1 MQEYERPLTN
11 KFVQRAHLDPG
22 KYYHKDGIFL
32 RVRKSGS
39 RYFEQRITIEGK
51 RRNTGLGP
59 SPVITLEKAEQLAR
73 RNRCLVDDGKNPIVM
88 KQAIKQ
94 PVPTIEEL
102 APVAFKN
109 LRPQSNPKQAKVWLR
124 TLEKHVFA
132 HLGKRMVSE
141 VTPADILKVLM
152 LIWHQKPAMAR
163 NARRCLRDV
172 MAYAIGAGYRSDN
185 PAGKVL
191 RSVLPRNTKQSG
203 HHRAIPHADV
213 PTVLAAVRE
222 ARAMKCSKLAHA
234 FIVFTAARSA
244 EVRFATWD
252 EIDFDARVWTIP
264 AARMKV
270 PREHQVPLSPSALA
284 ILAQTRKLGDGTG
297 LIFPSRTGRP
307 ISHGTLS
314 NLLNKLDFDCVPHG
328 FRSTFRDWC
337 GDTGVSRELAEGCLA
352 HVFGDPTQ
360 ESYKRSKWLEQRRPI
375 LERWAAYVAVRAAAR
390 NLNIVFCFDEI

>member
-51 RRNTGLGP
+51 RCNPGLGP
-59 SPVITLEKAEQLAR
+59 YPIVTLALAEQLAR
-73 RNRCLVDDGKNPIVM
+73 ANQCMVDEGKDPLSM
-88 KQAIKQ
+88 KRALKQ
-94 PVPTIEEL
+94 SVPTVEEL
-102 APVAFKN
+102 APVAFAT
-109 LRPQSNPKQAKVWLR
+109 LRPKSNPRHAKVWLR

-141 VTPADILKVLM
+141 VTPADILNVLM

-163 NARRCLRDV
+163 MVRRCLSDV
-172 MAYAIGAGYRSDN
+172 MTYAIGAGYRSDN

-213 PTVLAAVRE
+213 PKLLAALRE
-222 ARAMKCSKLAHA
+222 ARAMKCSKLALG

-244 EVRFATWD
+244 EVRLATWD

-270 PREHQVPLSPSALA
+270 ACEHQVPLSPLAIA
-284 ILAQTRKLGDGTG
+284 ILAAARKLGDDTG
-297 LIFPSRTGRP
+297 LIFPSRKGRP
-307 ISHGTLS
+307 ISDGTLS
-314 NLLNKLDFDCVPHG
+314 NVLNKLDFDCVPHG
-328 FRSTFRDWC
+328 FRSTFRVWC

-360 ESYKRSKWLEQRRPI
+360 EAYKRSKWLEQRRPVM
-375 LERWAAYVAVRAAAR
+375 ERWSAYVAETAAAHK
-390 NLNIVFCFDEI
+390 LNIVFSFDQI